1 VVGRREKPW
10 ISRPATTDTRRISP
24 HPPTYTCVGRAA
36 RARERPRKSDRSRRR
51 IETELPPSDRFD
63 VAFGYGARMAALK
76 PPVWSGT
83 EWSRRERASA
93 VGRMPNGPTATGPRR
108 ALNILPVFAPID
120 PSSIHPATFHAR
132 YMREPQCAWTSVD
145 HRSSH
150 SVPSRS

>member
-36 RARERPRKSDRSRRR
+36 RARERTRKSDRSRRR

-76 PPVWSGT
+76 PPAWSGT
-83 EWSRRERASA
+83 EWSGRGRAH
-93 VGRMPNGPTATGPRR
+93 
-108 ALNILPVFAPID
+108 APWTDGSRSDAKHSSCLCPD

-132 YMREPQCAWTSVD
+132 YMREPQCAWTSAD